1 MDRSLKVYSEITVKT
16 DNLKPFKKGESGN
29 PQGRKPGALSLKT
42 YIKKW
47 LAAEEEFK
55 NPITKEMQRLT
66 QYDIIVIQ
74 QIAKA
79 RKGDTR
85 AFEALLDRV
94 EGKPKQSIEMETDLT
109 WNETKTYVN
118 YAGLSEQSLRDILK
132 NTKTVNDE
140 ISN

>member
-1 MDRSLKVYSEITVKT
+1 MNEK
-16 DNLKPFKKGESGN
+16 NLKPFKKGKSGN
-29 PQGRKPGALSLKT
+29 PQGRAPGALSLKS

-55 NPITKEMQRLT
+55 NPITSEMQRLT

-94 EGKPKQSIEMETDLT
+94 EGKPKQSIDLDTDLT
-109 WNETKTYVN
+109 WNETRTYVD
-118 YAGLSEQSLRDILK
+118 YTKLAAESLKDVLQ
-132 NTKTVNDE
+132 NTKTIEDE
-140 ISN
+140 SD